1 MFNEKN
7 SSILEII
14 EQRAEADAKVLLSK
28 NKFILNIL
36 NSIGSFLDK
45 NFDKIKEFNIEA
57 NVDVLQTFHEY
68 FFDKCK
74 NSEEMWTSLD
84 IIFSLIRKYE
94 YLDENKENLITE
106 LMSIF
111 SEKKFTKN
119 EKVSFMEKL
128 LKNNLKLC
136 LKKEQYEFL
145 TGYNQLFLLE
155 LSEFLDILFFI
166 ISDDND
172 QHLTKLVL
180 EVLRKNFQNVII
192 PESLIET
199 LNFEPGNSCKY
210 LNQLIRLN
218 LEVDEQHV
226 LFFEN
231 SLFKLRRSSI
241 DECLEYINESSKK
254 KTSKS
259 KKAKKKNKKEE
270 QKNKEGEEKN
280 KEGEEKN
287 KEGEEKNKK
296 EVSKNEEGNAKNIP
310 INNKASQDITNDQ
323 IFNDLNIDIN
333 NIVDPIQ
340 KYLLSKIEKLNH
352 KLEELNQVKSELA
365 ETKDKLSII
374 NEESAA
380 AKKESAAAKKES
392 EAAKKES
399 AAAKKES
406 AETKT
411 ELEKVKKANMSM
423 QVKIS
428 NLELDLKKIK
438 IRSIFKGIIDIFA
451 SVFNIELNDYYYIK
465 LEKILDTLGKYK
477 KNEAINELSIFLQ
490 NIYYYLH
497 KGNLLAHSI
506 DENLTPLELIF
517 QIVESDKK
525 KCYPIVKQIFNNLS
539 LNEPLKYA
547 VNNYY
552 SFKDQNRILK
562 NIRFSLEELEDEL
575 S

>member
-57 NVDVLQTFHEY
+57 NVEVLQTFHEY

-172 QHLTKLVL
+172 QHLTKRVL

-218 LEVDEQHV
+218 LEVDEQYV

-241 DECLEYINESSKK
+241 DECLEYINDSSKK

-280 KEGEEKN
+280 K
-287 KEGEEKNKK
+287 K
-296 EVSKNEEGNAKNIP
+296 EVSKNEEDNAKNIP

-340 KYLLSKIEKLNH
+340 KYLLSNIEKLNQ
-352 KLEELNQVKSELA
+352 ELNQVKSELA

-380 AKKESAAAKKES
+380 AKKESADAKKES
-392 EAAKKES
+392 E
-399 AAAKKES
+399 
-406 AETKT
+406 ETKT

-465 LEKILDTLGKYK
+465 LEKILDKLGKYK

-552 SFKDQNRILK
+552 SFKEQNRILK
-562 NIRFSLEELEDEL
+562 NIRFSLEDLEDEL

>member
-57 NVDVLQTFHEY
+57 NVEVLQTFHEY

-84 IIFSLIRKYE
+84 IIFSLIIKYE

-106 LMSIF
+106 LMTIF
-111 SEKKFTKN
+111 SEKKFTNN

-172 QHLTKLVL
+172 QHLTKRVL

-241 DECLEYINESSKK
+241 DECLEYINDSSKK

-270 QKNKEGEEKN
+270 QKNKEGET
-280 KEGEEKN
+280 
-287 KEGEEKNKK
+287 KNKK
-296 EVSKNEEGNAKNIP
+296 EVPKNEEDNAKNIL
-310 INNKASQDITNDQ
+310 INKKASQDIGNDQ

-340 KYLLSKIEKLNH
+340 KYLLSNIEKLNQ
-352 KLEELNQVKSELA
+352 ELNQVKSELA

-380 AKKESAAAKKES
+380 AKKESADAKKES
-392 EAAKKES
+392 E
-399 AAAKKES
+399 
-406 AETKT
+406 ETRT
-411 ELEKVKKANMSM
+411 ELEKVKKVNMSM

-465 LEKILDTLGKYK
+465 LEKILDKLGKYK

-525 KCYPIVKQIFNNLS
+525 KCYPIVKKIFNNLS

-552 SFKDQNRILK
+552 PFKDQNRILK
-562 NIRFSLEELEDEL
+562 NISFSLEDLEDEL

>member
-57 NVDVLQTFHEY
+57 NVEVLQTFHEY

-172 QHLTKLVL
+172 QHLTKRVL

-241 DECLEYINESSKK
+241 DECLEYINDSSKK
-254 KTSKS
+254 KTLKI
-259 KKAKKKNKKEE
+259 KKTKKKNKKEE

-280 KEGEEKN
+280 K
-287 KEGEEKNKK
+287 K
-296 EVSKNEEGNAKNIP
+296 EVSKNEEDNAKNIP
-310 INNKASQDITNDQ
+310 INNKASQDITNNQ

-340 KYLLSKIEKLNH
+340 KYLLSNIEKLNQ
-352 KLEELNQVKSELA
+352 ELNQVKSELA

-380 AKKESAAAKKES
+380 AKKESAD
-392 EAAKKES
+392 AKKES

-406 AETKT
+406 EETKT

>member
-57 NVDVLQTFHEY
+57 NVEVLQTFHEY

-172 QHLTKLVL
+172 QHLTKRVL

-241 DECLEYINESSKK
+241 DECLEYINDSSKK

-280 KEGEEKN
+280 K
-287 KEGEEKNKK
+287 K
-296 EVSKNEEGNAKNIP
+296 EVSKNEEDNAKNIP
-310 INNKASQDITNDQ
+310 INNKASQDIGNDQ
-323 IFNDLNIDIN
+323 IFNDLNIDIH

-340 KYLLSKIEKLNH
+340 KYLLSNIEKLNQ
-352 KLEELNQVKSELA
+352 ELNQVKSELA

-380 AKKESAAAKKES
+380 AKKESAD
-392 EAAKKES
+392 AKKES

-406 AETKT
+406 EETKT

-525 KCYPIVKQIFNNLS
+525 KCYPKVKQIFNNLS

-562 NIRFSLEELEDEL
+562 NIRFSLEDLEDEL

>member
-57 NVDVLQTFHEY
+57 NVEVLQTFHEY

-172 QHLTKLVL
+172 QHLTKRVL

-218 LEVDEQHV
+218 LEVDEQYV

-241 DECLEYINESSKK
+241 DECLEYINDSSKK

-259 KKAKKKNKKEE
+259 KKTKKKNKKEE
-270 QKNKEGEEKN
+270 QKNKEGET
-280 KEGEEKN
+280 
-287 KEGEEKNKK
+287 KNKK
-296 EVSKNEEGNAKNIP
+296 EVPKNEEDNAKNIL
-310 INNKASQDITNDQ
+310 INKKASQDIGNDQ

-340 KYLLSKIEKLNH
+340 KYLLSNIEKLNQ
-352 KLEELNQVKSELA
+352 ELNQVKSELA

-380 AKKESAAAKKES
+380 AKKESADAKKES
-392 EAAKKES
+392 E
-399 AAAKKES
+399 
-406 AETKT
+406 ETKT

-451 SVFNIELNDYYYIK
+451 SVFNIELNDYYYISLK
-465 LEKILDTLGKYK
+465 KYW
-477 KNEAINELSIFLQ
+477 I
-490 NIYYYLH
+490 H
-497 KGNLLAHSI
+497 
-506 DENLTPLELIF
+506 
-517 QIVESDKK
+517 
-525 KCYPIVKQIFNNLS
+525 
-539 LNEPLKYA
+539 
-547 VNNYY
+547 
-552 SFKDQNRILK
+552 
-562 NIRFSLEELEDEL
+562 
-575 S
+575 

>member
-57 NVDVLQTFHEY
+57 NVEVLQTFHEY

-172 QHLTKLVL
+172 QHLTKRVL

-218 LEVDEQHV
+218 LEVDEQYV

-241 DECLEYINESSKK
+241 DECLEYINDSSKK

-280 KEGEEKN
+280 K
-287 KEGEEKNKK
+287 K
-296 EVSKNEEGNAKNIP
+296 EVSKNEEDNAKNIP

-340 KYLLSKIEKLNH
+340 KYLLSNIEKLNQ
-352 KLEELNQVKSELA
+352 ELNQVKSELA

-380 AKKESAAAKKES
+380 AKKESAD
-392 EAAKKES
+392 AKKES

-406 AETKT
+406 EETKT

-562 NIRFSLEELEDEL
+562 NIRFSLEDLEDEL

>member
-57 NVDVLQTFHEY
+57 NVEVLQTFHEY

-172 QHLTKLVL
+172 QHLTKRVL

-241 DECLEYINESSKK
+241 DECLEYINDSSKK

-270 QKNKEGEEKN
+270 Q
-280 KEGEEKN
+280 KN

-340 KYLLSKIEKLNH
+340 KYLLSNIEKLNQ
-352 KLEELNQVKSELA
+352 ELNQVKSELA

-380 AKKESAAAKKES
+380 AKKESADAKKES
-392 EAAKKES
+392 E
-399 AAAKKES
+399 
-406 AETKT
+406 ETKT

-497 KGNLLAHSI
+497 KGNLLVHSI

-552 SFKDQNRILK
+552 SFKEQNRILK
-562 NIRFSLEELEDEL
+562 NIRFSLEDLEDEL